1 MSYDIALADDVD
13 MRRQILSYFLYKQRV
28 VSASQY
34 DSIYIGGLVHKQIDV
49 FFDEIV
55 STCGVV
61 FAIFY
66 KRHPHRAGLL
76 ENLDFVP

>member
-49 FFDEIV
+49 FL
-55 STCGVV
+55 T
-61 FAIFY
+61 
-66 KRHPHRAGLL
+66 K
-76 ENLDFVP
+76 